1 MFIVVT
7 IVLIIIVEINTNSI
21 LYIDNDNNNST
32 AICIYIYTAWSSRY
46 CSTWNSKQA
55 GFNGCFFYIHFP
67 IKDLESSNWN
77 NIFYQQFFQLAGTP
91 PKINEWNLEID
102 GFHVW
107 NLLFQGSIFRWTM
120 FGIWG
125 VYIYLYVFIH
135 VFSFHSH
142 LSSSDL
148 PVFVRR
154 KLLPMW
160 PWDFGSSSW
169 RSPDVFFFPAPR
181 NDPVHEYIRSQ

>member
-1 MFIVVT
+1 MIT
-7 IVLIIIVEINTNSI
+7 IIVQQ
-21 LYIDNDNNNST
+21 YVY
-32 AICIYIYTAWSSRY
+32 IYILLGVPGTVAPGTPNKRVLMDV
-46 CSTWNSKQA
+46 
-55 GFNGCFFYIHFP
+55 FFYIHFP

-107 NLLFQGSIFRWTM
+107 NLLFQGSVVRWTM